1 MSIVVRVFPCV
12 VHLETTSDQ
21 QHSMCLKKNID
32 DNITI
37 INHHIMHHE
46 SAALVPPSSTISSN
60 CSSTNDTSASLL
72 YNTISSGESRINTY
86 GSISHVAYPRHH
98 AEQDGFSPANTGSQD
113 YRLVTWILV
122 LIVSY
127 ATERCTFK
135 IMVDRYGPFRL
146 FAAEAVIG
154 TYTLLLGLQI
164 LFALRQQRTDSS
176 RMTSSIGFSSIF
188 QLPPVDLGLIVLLDS
203 LQILLVYICG
213 SHVLP
218 VLTVTLTQ
226 LTIPL
231 VLFFTQLVHKHGAC
245 NFLHVYNLTSSSES
259 GGSSSAHDA
268 AANSSATEIDDQASI
283 IRNTVD
289 DAHNNYNA
297 PLNNGVSVLSTTS
310 CGGYT
315 PQHVVGAAIIFFA
328 LILGVTPSILC
339 IENLFSSA
347 ESQKQGNI
355 TSLMIQRGWNTIL
368 YTLSFIPA
376 SISQLLKESML
387 TTYRQPVDTV
397 QLNFTLSA
405 FKLFALGVL
414 APFFYPLQG
423 LRSGVASSYRSRD
436 MSSNFQNALLCTLGL
451 LSEEVSQHGYAEPA
465 SCGIFSWLWIV
476 GHVSSTMALTL
487 SIQQVVMLCN
497 SSISTSASGE
507 QLQQQQVIV
516 YQSLIGGLV
525 LASMFLWFYTLW
537 FNEVEEPWRIGQFNI
552 VNTLHVTSFLLVV
565 LGLELYHRNIIPGL
579 TFETDYPEVEYY
591 GAEEE

>member
-1 MSIVVRVFPCV
+1 
-12 VHLETTSDQ
+12 
-21 QHSMCLKKNID
+21 
-32 DNITI
+32 
-37 INHHIMHHE
+37 
-46 SAALVPPSSTISSN
+46 
-60 CSSTNDTSASLL
+60 
-72 YNTISSGESRINTY
+72 
-86 GSISHVAYPRHH
+86 
-98 AEQDGFSPANTGSQD
+98 
-113 YRLVTWILV
+113 
-122 LIVSY
+122 
-127 ATERCTFK
+127 
-135 IMVDRYGPFRL
+135 MVDRYGPFRL

-154 TYTLLLGLQI
+154 TYTLLLGLQM
-164 LFALRQQRTDSS
+164 LLALRQQRTESS
-176 RMTSSIGFSSIF
+176 RMTSSIGFSTIF

-218 VLTVTLTQ
+218 VLTATLTQ

-245 NFLHVYNLTSSSES
+245 NFLYVFNSTSSSEI

-268 AANSSATEIDDQASI
+268 AANPSATETDDQASI

-289 DAHNNYNA
+289 DA
-297 PLNNGVSVLSTTS
+297 PLNNGVSVLSTIS

-315 PQHVVGAAIIFFA
+315 PQHVVGASIIFFA

-339 IENLFSSA
+339 IENLFSTA
-347 ESQKQGNI
+347 ESQQQGNI
-355 TSLMIQRGWNTIL
+355 SSLMIQRAWNTIL

-405 FKLFALGVL
+405 FKLFTLGVL

-423 LRSGVASSYRSRD
+423 LRSGIASSYHSRD

-451 LSEEVSQHGYAEPA
+451 LSDDMSQHGYAEPA
-465 SCGIFSWLWIV
+465 LCGVFSWLCIV

-487 SIQQVVMLCN
+487 SIQKVVMLCN

-537 FNEVEEPWRIGQFNI
+537 FNEAEEPWRIGQFNI
-552 VNTLHVTSFLLVV
+552 VNTLHVTSFMLVV

>member
-1 MSIVVRVFPCV
+1 
-12 VHLETTSDQ
+12 
-21 QHSMCLKKNID
+21 MCLQKNID

-135 IMVDRYGPFRL
+135 IMVDRYGPFR
-146 FAAEAVIG
+146 
-154 TYTLLLGLQI
+154 

-289 DAHNNYNA
+289 DAHNNYND
-297 PLNNGVSVLSTTS
+297 NGVSVLSTTS

-405 FKLFALGVL
+405 FKVI
-414 APFFYPLQG
+414 Y
-423 LRSGVASSYRSRD
+423 
-436 MSSNFQNALLCTLGL
+436 
-451 LSEEVSQHGYAEPA
+451 HG
-465 SCGIFSWLWIV
+465 
-476 GHVSSTMALTL
+476 T
-487 SIQQVVMLCN
+487 N
-497 SSISTSASGE
+497 SFDSTSCYA
-507 QLQQQQVIV
+507 L
-516 YQSLIGGLV
+516 
-525 LASMFLWFYTLW
+525 
-537 FNEVEEPWRIGQFNI
+537 
-552 VNTLHVTSFLLVV
+552 
-565 LGLELYHRNIIPGL
+565 
-579 TFETDYPEVEYY
+579 
-591 GAEEE
+591 